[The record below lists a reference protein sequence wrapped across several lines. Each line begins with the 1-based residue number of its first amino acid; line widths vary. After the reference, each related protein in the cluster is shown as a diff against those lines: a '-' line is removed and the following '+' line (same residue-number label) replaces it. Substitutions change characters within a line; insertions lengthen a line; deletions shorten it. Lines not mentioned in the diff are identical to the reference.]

1 MLKNILNNQ
10 KGIILYFEIF
20 IIIFFIW
27 FTFFG
32 GSLVGPHLA
41 KGFFISEDGH
51 NFITS
56 AELFRDNGFNIFI
69 KSELSRQA
77 SISYIFTIILI
88 SALMEVF
95 NDWYLIFVGI
105 NLSLFFLS
113 YFILKNFLIKKIAY
127 QEKYFFLNI
136 ILIFIYFSNYENYFY
151 TRFIL
156 SDCFF
161 SFFTLLLFLN
171 LNSGRRNNIN
181 NLFIFFIA
189 ILIFFINPK
198 FIAILFYLIFYFLI
212 KLLIIKNRLIDKK
225 NLGISLIFFYLFGQ
239 LLWSILYANYDFIN
253 YLKGDIFLEI
263 KNFYLDGT
271 IIYKRTNIDYLLNE
285 ISIIK
290 IFYLGVLRSISFFQ
304 FWSIEW
310 DLKHN
315 LVNTISIMPL
325 YLSNIFN
332 IYNFKNYTKINKKII
347 ISVIAMTLALT
358 VMASITAVD
367 YDWRYRYPLYTILM
381 VGLVIFFKE
390 KNFKILKF

>member
-88 SALMEVF
+88 FALMEVF

-105 NLSLFFLS
+105 NLTLFFLS
-113 YFILKNFLIKKIAY
+113 YFFLKNFLIKKIAY

-171 LNSGRRNNIN
+171 LNSGRRSNIN

-239 LLWSILYANYDFIN
+239 LLWAILYVNYDFIN
-253 YLKGDIFLEI
+253 YLKGDIF
-263 KNFYLDGT
+263 
-271 IIYKRTNIDYLLNE
+271 
-285 ISIIK
+285 
-290 IFYLGVLRSISFFQ
+290 
-304 FWSIEW
+304 
-310 DLKHN
+310 
-315 LVNTISIMPL
+315 
-325 YLSNIFN
+325 
-332 IYNFKNYTKINKKII
+332 
-347 ISVIAMTLALT
+347 
-358 VMASITAVD
+358 
-367 YDWRYRYPLYTILM
+367 
-381 VGLVIFFKE
+381 
-390 KNFKILKF
+390 